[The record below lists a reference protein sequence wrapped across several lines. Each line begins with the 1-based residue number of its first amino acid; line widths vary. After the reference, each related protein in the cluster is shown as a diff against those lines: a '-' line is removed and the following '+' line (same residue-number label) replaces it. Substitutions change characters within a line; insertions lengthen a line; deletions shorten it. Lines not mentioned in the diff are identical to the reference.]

1 LATITAFGTRMQW
14 SQQARLNQTKL
25 RPNQTK
31 PNQVNDSGL
40 LIKQAA
46 LSGLVWIAC
55 QAFLIFY
62 DDNWKDKHEGDQ
74 ADEHITAPAN
84 LQPPQPLRDPTPF
97 EQFLAP
103 PAYYNREPEALIDEY
118 KEYNRTKP
126 APAPNALHWW
136 RDHAQKWPNMAQMAF
151 DLLSIP
157 AMSAECERVFS
168 QTKLLITGQRNR
180 LGDRVI
186 EAVECL
192 KHWYK
197 ASAFE

>member
-1 LATITAFGTRMQW
+1 MDDSPAYAAAVILNP
-14 SQQARLNQTKL
+14 SQHWQYFEQKWISVRARAWL
-25 RPNQTK
+25 REAK
-31 PNQVNDSGL
+31 VSV
-40 LIKQAA
+40 KR
-46 LSGLVWIAC
+46 
-55 QAFLIFY
+55 FY
-62 DDNWKDKHEGDQ
+62 DNNWKDKHEGDQ

-157 AMSAECERVFS
+157 AISAECERVFS

-186 EAVECL
+186 EAVECF